1 MTGSWY
7 SGNAADDGKDA
18 RGWILG
24 HFIEPTGDVR
34 SSNDVE
40 VKWGIHPAGDQRP
53 EWTSDDQRT
62 TMVLLVDGV
71 FRIDLTEASV
81 IMERQGDYAVWGAGI
96 DHSWQALT
104 NSIIVTIRWPSAP

>member
-1 MTGSWY
+1 VTGSWY
-7 SGNAADDGKDA
+7 SGNAADDGKNT

-40 VKWGIHPAGDQRP
+40 VKWGIHPAGDQRA
-53 EWTSDDQRT
+53 ELTSDDQRT
-62 TMVLLVDGV
+62 TMIVLVDGV
-71 FRIDLTEASV
+71 FRI

-96 DHSWQALT
+96 DHSW
-104 NSIIVTIRWPSAP
+104 